1 MTWYTKSTDDSKG
14 AVESSFYEESKSVSV
29 SDTKDNL
36 DADSTITIPILTR
49 DYFGKSYICEADNNN
64 STAPAS
70 ATHFQVRS
78 IAIEVAEHPVFL
90 VLKLKEK
97 EKIDQGKCSGKFMVN
112 Y

>member
-70 ATHFQVRS
+70 AKVTVDMRR
-78 IAIEVAEHPVFL
+78 
-90 VLKLKEK
+90 KLLCMF
-97 EKIDQGKCSGKFMVN
+97 IIYASC
-112 Y
+112 

>member
-1 MTWYTKSTDDSKG
+1 MTWYTKSKDDSKG

-36 DADSTITIPILTR
+36 DTDSTITIPILTR

-70 ATHFQVRS
+70 AKVTVDMRR
-78 IAIEVAEHPVFL
+78 
-90 VLKLKEK
+90 KLHC
-97 EKIDQGKCSGKFMVN
+97 IYIIHVSF
-112 Y
+112 

>member
-36 DADSTITIPILTR
+36 DTDSTITIPILTR

-70 ATHFQVRS
+70 AKVTVDMRR
-78 IAIEVAEHPVFL
+78 
-90 VLKLKEK
+90 KLPC
-97 EKIDQGKCSGKFMVN
+97 IFIIYVSF
-112 Y
+112 